1 MAIDPTGNISQVME
15 ILRRQ
20 ISTPDNAQASLRSAA
35 MARQAKSLEKDR
47 TARGNDPKAL
57 ERKIASRIR
66 LLPLDSDKELRTAIR
81 VFMEDVL
88 LAEFG
93 DELGQDPGFY
103 EMVESL
109 ATTVSGDKALSG
121 EFKSLFRSMR

>member
-20 ISTPDNAQASLRSAA
+20 VSTPDNAQASLKSGA
-35 MARQAKSLEKDR
+35 MARQAKNLEKDR

-103 EMVESL
+103 EMVEGL
-109 ATTVSGDKALSG
+109 ATTVSSDKALSG
-121 EFKSLFRSMR
+121 EFKTLFRSMR